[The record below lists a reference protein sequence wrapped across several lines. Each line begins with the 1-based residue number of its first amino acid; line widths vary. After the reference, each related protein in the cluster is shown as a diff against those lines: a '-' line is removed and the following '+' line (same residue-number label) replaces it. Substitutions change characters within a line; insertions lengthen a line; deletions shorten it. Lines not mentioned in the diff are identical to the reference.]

1 MTFIAFM
8 IDQLGFHNC
17 EKRFSHRIIPTISL
31 ARHTLNK
38 SMAFEFISKARARIL
53 HATIRMKNKAV
64 SGMSTLDRPLQR
76 HNHHFMAQR
85 AAQRPADHHTGEH
98 IDDHCQVQP
107 TGSGRQIRDIR
118 YPHPVRSLRRKVSFK
133 QIRCHR
139 EFMFA
144 IGGHLIFT
152 SNLGTQPGLA
162 HSLGHTVF
170 THLTAPISK
179 LLGDL
184 RAAVAPL
191 ALLIDFANLS
201 IQSLIIKLA
210 STRLAFQPSVIS
222 TARHLKDSA
231 HLQYTPNRAVLAYEP
246 EYRCGSVEKM
256 ATAFFKISR
265 SRRSRSFSRLSR
277 RISSSSGFK
286 RPLPT
291 NACAPE
297 SLSSRFQRERTPWP
311 IPSRLSTDALVIPG
325 SAAIRTA
332 STLNS
337 KSYFLGI
344 DTPPISFYHICSSVC
359 LLIWGRFRVLADV
372 TEVTINDF

>member
-1 MTFIAFM
+1 MTFITFM
-8 IDQLGFHNC
+8 IDQLGFHNR
-17 EKRFSHRIIPTISL
+17 EKRFGYRIIPTISL
-31 ARHTLNK
+31 AGHTLNK
-38 SMAFEFISKARARIL
+38 SVAFEFISKACARIL
-53 HATIRMKNKAV
+53 NPTIRMKHKPFARTP
-64 SGMSTLDRPLQR
+64 SPDRSLQCD
-76 HNHHFMAQR
+76 NHHFMAQR
-85 AAQRPADHHTGEH
+85 AAQRPTDNHTREQ

-118 YPHPVRSLRRKVSFK
+118 YPHPVRSLGRKVSFK

-144 IGGHLIFT
+144 IGGHPVFT
-152 SNLGTQPGLA
+152 SNFGTQPGFA
-162 HSLGHTVF
+162 HPLGHTVF

-184 RAAVAPL
+184 RAAIAAL
-191 ALLIDFANLS
+191 AFLIDLANLS
-201 IQSLIIKLA
+201 IQSLIIKLPF
-210 STRLAFQPSVIS
+210 TRLTFQPSVIS

-297 SLSSRFQRERTPWP
+297 YFSSRFQRERTPWP